1 MLLLAMRK
9 QVGDKKLYTRFLLRI
24 RFLLRQTNT
33 SIRRTLLHMQEKRLQ
48 EYPQMK
54 KWRKNGK
61 SVGDVYDLLKLQDK
75 GEEMLGTKDWDAWVA
90 YVTFLEEQ
98 KQPIDQSEI
107 ATVIYTVL
115 KNRFSSEGLARL
127 VATAKTA
134 ETTK

>member
-1 MLLLAMRK
+1 
-9 QVGDKKLYTRFLLRI
+9 
-24 RFLLRQTNT
+24 
-33 SIRRTLLHMQEKRLQ
+33 MQEKRLQ